1 MSSPCG
7 VTTVHAKVATSHEA
21 AGVAKEEDCC
31 TAVLVRSGKS
41 AEHVL
46 LGPLVAALGELLE
59 QLLDHG
65 GDNVS
70 RGDGVD
76 ADIVLTPFRGE
87 VTAKLEHGSLTG
99 IVSGADE
106 TLQHHE
112 SVVAQK
118 VKRRKNQS
126 GESSRAGNG

>member
-31 TAVLVRSGKS
+31 TAVLVGCRKS

-46 LGPLVAALGELLE
+46 LGPLVAALGELFE

-106 TLQHHE
+106 ALREYE
-112 SVVAQK
+112 SVVAQNR
-118 VKRRKNQS
+118 KRR
-126 GESSRAGNG
+126 